1 MKGLFLSTVLLGVA
15 CAGLA
20 HANTITGSLY
30 RVTDA
35 ASQDAIPGNV
45 PAGTADVTFSV
56 NSPFNFSAENATIST
71 WLASSGAFNIVENTP
86 GTLSSLMDNFTT
98 GTLVN
103 FVGNVSVT
111 NGQQFT
117 VTHDDGLTL
126 IIGALDLG
134 FNPGPTAPVTTTATY
149 TGPTGNFPFQLVYGE
164 CCEGPAV
171 LQVDLPFSADP
182 VPGPIAGAGLPGL
195 ILACG
200 VLMALARR
208 RRQLVA

>member
-56 NSPFNFSAENATIST
+56 NSPFNFSATDATINA
-71 WLASSGAFNIVENTP
+71 WLASSGAFDIVENTP
-86 GTLSSLMDNFTT
+86 GTLSSRMDNGTT

-103 FVGNVSVT
+103 FVGNVSVA

-134 FNPGPTAPVTTTATY
+134 FNPGPTPSHNNHSHLYRTDRKLRV
-149 TGPTGNFPFQLVYGE
+149 
-164 CCEGPAV
+164 PAGV
-171 LQVDLPFSADP
+171 RRMLRRASCA
-182 VPGPIAGAGLPGL
+182 AGRFA
-195 ILACG
+195 
-200 VLMALARR
+200 V
-208 RRQLVA
+208 